1 MTYNLFTVD
10 RLQPSRITGVLAS
23 CLSVEPNA
31 VDVADIDGEQENRN
45 WGALVF
51 CDYSSVRGDVSLGL
65 DIFVQDT
72 VASRPAEA
80 ELASSF
86 AGAARVAVL
95 YPAEEQV
102 PSAYWLVTPA
112 GLVTRARLLFSD
124 DENPV
129 YSIDAVEAEVPEL
142 PDVRVMQLPEIVREQ
157 HVPTPET
164 QSFVRALTSL
174 QEAPDAS
181 AELRFT
187 DEAGSPLRRARE
199 SLTVWEGMVRR
210 MEENWGTAGKY
221 PVELYSEALRARDQL
236 ARLAIDLPKAAAD
249 LLGKSVGRLDE
260 EFRKRSTPDDTWA
273 MESGLLADPRDVKEY
288 AWWWQHKPLI
298 LPWG

>member
-1 MTYNLFTVD
+1 
-10 RLQPSRITGVLAS
+10 
-23 CLSVEPNA
+23 VEPSS

-51 CDYSSVRGDVSLGL
+51 CDCSSVRGDVSLGL

-72 VASRPAEA
+72 VASQPTEA
-80 ELASSF
+80 DLASSF
-86 AGAARVAVL
+86 AGAAGIVVL
-95 YPAEEQV
+95 YPAEERI

-112 GLVTRARLLFSD
+112 GLVTRARLLSSD

-129 YSIDAVEAEVPEL
+129 YSIDAVEAAVPEL

-164 QSFVRALTSL
+164 RNFVRALASL
-174 QEAPDAS
+174 QGAPDAPT
-181 AELRFT
+181 ALWFA

-199 SLTVWEGMVRR
+199 CLAAWERMVRR
-210 MEENWGTAGKY
+210 MEDNWGTAGKY

-236 ARLAIDLPKAAAD
+236 ARLANDLPKAAAD
-249 LLGKSVGRLDE
+249 LLGKSVDRLDE
-260 EFRKRSTPDDTWA
+260 EFRERSTPDDTWA
-273 MESGLLADPRDVKEY
+273 VESDTLAASRDVQES
-288 AWWWQHKPLI
+288 AWWWRRKPLAV
-298 LPWG
+298 PWG

>member
-1 MTYNLFTVD
+1 MTYNFFTDD
-10 RLQPSRITGVLAS
+10 RLQPSRIIDVLAS
-23 CLSVEPNA
+23 CLSVDPNA

-51 CDYSSVRGDVSLGL
+51 CDHSSVRGDVSFGL

-72 VASRPAEA
+72 VASRPAED

-86 AGAARVAVL
+86 AGAAGVVVL
-95 YPAEEQV
+95 YPAEEQI

-112 GLVTRARLLFSD
+112 GLVTRARLLSSD

-129 YSIDAVEAEVPEL
+129 YSIDAVEAAVPEL
-142 PDVRVMQLPEIVREQ
+142 PDVRVMQLPEIIREQ

-164 QSFVRALTSL
+164 QNFVRALISL
-174 QEAPDAS
+174 QEAPDAP
-181 AELRFT
+181 AELRFA

-199 SLTVWEGMVRR
+199 CLAAWERMVRR
-210 MEENWGTAGKY
+210 MVDSWGAAGKY
-221 PVELYSEALRARDQL
+221 PVELYSEALGARDQL
-236 ARLAIDLPKAAAD
+236 AQLANNLPKAAAD

-260 EFRKRSTPDDTWA
+260 EFIKRSTPDDTWA
-273 MESGLLADPRDVKEY
+273 IESGILAGPRDVQEC
-288 AWWWQHKPLI
+288 AWWWRHKPLI

>member
-1 MTYNLFTVD
+1 MTYNFFTVD
-10 RLQPSRITGVLAS
+10 HLRPSRIVGVLAS
-23 CLSVEPNA
+23 CLRVEPKA

-51 CDYSSVRGDVSLGL
+51 CDWSSVRGDVSLGL

-72 VASRPAEA
+72 VASQPAEA

-86 AGAARVAVL
+86 ADAAGVVVL
-95 YPAEEQV
+95 YPAEEQI
-102 PSAYWLVTPA
+102 PSAYRLVTPA
-112 GLVTRARLLFSD
+112 GLVTRARLLSSD

-129 YSIDAVEAEVPEL
+129 YSIDAVEAAVPEL

-164 QSFVRALTSL
+164 QTFVRSLASL
-174 QEAPDAS
+174 QEAPDAP
-181 AELRFT
+181 AVLRFA

-199 SLTVWEGMVRR
+199 SLAAWERMVRR
-210 MEENWGTAGKY
+210 MEENWGAAGKY

-236 ARLAIDLPKAAAD
+236 AQLANHLPKVAAD
-249 LLGKSVGRLDE
+249 LLGKSVGRLDG
-260 EFRKRSTPDDTWA
+260 EFIKRSTPDDTWA
-273 MESGLLADPRDVKEY
+273 IESGILADPRAVQEC
-288 AWWWQHKPLI
+288 AWWWRHKPLV
-298 LPWG
+298 PWG